1 MKGWARPEDGT
12 VPLLTRRAPLVQSF
26 SGDPTVE
33 DFGCEP
39 AWQPVPSQPPG
50 TPPRRT
56 RARAESWLVEP
67 LVGRPTGW
75 AEPDGRPEPEAPREW
90 APDALTAGSPCSGW
104 ERPSSLAVDLKREPV
119 RWGPAESPAPALA

>member
-1 MKGWARPEDGT
+1 MT
-12 VPLLTRRAPLVQSF
+12 FLLQSF

-33 DFGCEP
+33 DFGREP
-39 AWQPVPSQPPG
+39 AWQPVPSRPPG

-56 RARAESWLVEP
+56 RARAKSWLVEP
-67 LVGRPTGW
+67 LAGRPTGW